1 MAAYRW
7 VPAGAAIVD
16 AKSPGA
22 VGPAAVPLQPGVTR
36 VTTGG
41 MLRVAGY
48 WLLYA
53 TVGLLVVVMLV
64 AGGGDL
70 GSEDARSPIRSR
82 TKVIGALNGMAIA
95 VTVIGVLLAVYAR
108 PAWWTSLMLYGG
120 GAGALVLGPW
130 AAVRIA
136 RDLSGAPGRRARR

>member
-1 MAAYRW
+1 
-7 VPAGAAIVD
+7 
-16 AKSPGA
+16 
-22 VGPAAVPLQPGVTR
+22 
-36 VTTGG
+36 

-70 GSEDARSPIRSR
+70 GSEDSRSPIRSR

-108 PAWWTSLMLYGG
+108 PAWWTWLMLYGG

>member
-1 MAAYRW
+1 MVALR
-7 VPAGAAIVD
+7 V
-16 AKSPGA
+16 
-22 VGPAAVPLQPGVTR
+22 GVTR
-36 VTTGG
+36 VTTPG

-70 GSEDARSPIRSR
+70 GSEDSKSPIRSR

-95 VTVIGVLLAVYAR
+95 ATVIGVLFVLYAK
-108 PAWWTSLMLYGG
+108 PAWWTWLVLAVG
-120 GAGALVLGPW
+120 GAGVLVLAPW

-136 RDLSGAPGRRARR
+136 RDLSVAPGRRGRR